1 MAALFATLAVLH
13 HAGALVA
20 LMIALG
26 MLWGYGVLQYSDV
39 RSSYPSELTGRALSL
54 YTMAMFR
61 GVALMQTAT
70 GAGAAWAGAQGLEP
84 YRAVLLAIAGW
95 LALASL
101 AFRFLPASPL
111 LRRP

>member
-1 MAALFATLAVLH
+1 MMQGILYEEPSVWLFLLVTLVMGGGAAW
-13 HAGALVA
+13 
-20 LMIALG
+20 M
-26 MLWGYGVLQYSDV
+26 
-39 RSSYPSELTGRALSL
+39 TGRAMAVF
-54 YTMAMFR
+54 TMAMFL

-70 GAGAAWAGAQGLEP
+70 GAVAAWAGAQGLEP